1 MKHPILRFA
10 LKAIFFLSITFY
22 IHIGAL
28 KVFGL
33 ALFENEIIL
42 SYTVNLILVVLI
54 FGVLYLLRNRFTAQL
69 GFLFLV
75 GSLLKF
81 AIFFILFYPIF
92 KEDGVLS
99 KLEFASFF
107 VPYAI
112 GLIIETIS
120 LGNWLNK
127 LK

>member
-1 MKHPILRFA
+1 MKHPILRFT
-10 LKAIFFLSITFY
+10 LKAVFFLSIAFC

-28 KVFGL
+28 KAFGL
-33 ALFENEIIL
+33 VLFDNEIIL
-42 SYTVNLILVVLI
+42 SYVVNLILIVLI
-54 FGVLYLLRNRFTAQL
+54 FGVLYLLRDRFTAQL
-69 GFLFLV
+69 GFLFLF

-92 KEDGVLS
+92 KQDGVLS